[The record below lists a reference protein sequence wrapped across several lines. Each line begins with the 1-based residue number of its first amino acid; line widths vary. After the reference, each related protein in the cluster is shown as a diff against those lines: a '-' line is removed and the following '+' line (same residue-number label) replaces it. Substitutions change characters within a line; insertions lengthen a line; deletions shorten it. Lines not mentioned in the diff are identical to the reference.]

1 MNRFV
6 IPARLPGLNE
16 VIEANRSGWRV
27 GAALKKDT
35 ETLIRLAIRAAKG
48 RGECWPVSGPCAVLF
63 EWQETNRLRDLDNI
77 FSGKKFILDAMRAE
91 GLIRNDSQRY
101 VRALSD
107 VFDTGDTDRV
117 TVIIELLEGKDN
129 DKSLE

>member
-1 MNRFV
+1 MIGGLTVNRFV

-48 RGECWPVSGPCAVLF
+48 RGECWPVSGPCAVHL
-63 EWQETNRLRDLDNI
+63 EWQERNRLRDLDNI
-77 FSGKKFILDAMRAE
+77 FSGVKFVLDAMKSE

-101 VRALSD
+101 VQGITHQFQ
-107 VFDTGDTDRV
+107 VGETDQV
-117 TVIIELLEGKDN
+117 TITIELLEGKQ
-129 DKSLE
+129 

>member
-1 MNRFV
+1 MNRFI

-16 VIEANRSGWRV
+16 VIHENRQGWYA

-35 ETLIRLAIRAAKG
+35 EALIRLAIRAAKG
-48 RGECWPVSGPCAVLF
+48 RGECWPVRGPCAVLF
-63 EWQETNRLRDLDNI
+63 EWQERNRLRDLDNI

-91 GLIRNDSQRY
+91 GLIKNDSQRY

-107 VFDTGDTDRV
+107 VFDTGDTDQV
-117 TVIIELLEGKDN
+117 TVIIELIEEGK
-129 DKSLE
+129 

>member
-35 ETLIRLAIRAAKG
+35 EALIRLAIRAAKG

-129 DKSLE
+129 DKHLE